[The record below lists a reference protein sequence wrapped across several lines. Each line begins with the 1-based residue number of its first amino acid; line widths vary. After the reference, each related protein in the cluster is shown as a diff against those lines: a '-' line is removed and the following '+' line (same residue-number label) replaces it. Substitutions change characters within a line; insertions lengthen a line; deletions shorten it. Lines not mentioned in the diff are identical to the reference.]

1 MSVTCKIQEYN
12 ALQKRI
18 NKVGKVSETV
28 VKRTMSDASKRV
40 PGWIAQEVPKHY
52 GIKKAEITSGKV
64 GSIKV
69 HGDDL
74 GTLKII
80 YKGRVLTPTH
90 FSMSPKEPG
99 KNAYTLKYRV
109 VDQTKSKV
117 KKLTKKQRK
126 ALAKNLRG
134 EGTRSSDHSPIM
146 LMRTGGTY
154 IPFQRKST
162 NRKDIQ
168 AIKTVSLPQMVSS
181 DGTTLKPEIANEV
194 WPKLDKRLDHHL
206 KLLDKV

>member
-28 VKRTMSDASKRV
+28 MTRTISDMQRRV
-40 PGWIAQEVPKHY
+40 PGWIASEVVGVY
-52 GIKKAEITSGKV
+52 GTKKSEITGGKIGKV
-64 GSIKV
+64 KIEK
-69 HGDDL
+69 GDKEL
-74 GTLKII
+74 VRVV
-80 YKGRVLTPTH
+80 YRGRVLTPTH
-90 FSMSPKEPG
+90 FSMSPKAPG

-109 VDQTKSKV
+109 VNQTKSKV

-154 IPFQRKST
+154 IPFQRKSPD
-162 NRKDIQ
+162 RKDVE
-168 AIKTVSLPQMVSS
+168 AIKTLSLPQMVSS
-181 DGTTLKPEIANEV
+181 ERTKPGIEKALNEGLNKSFNHHM
-194 WPKLDKRLDHHL
+194 KLFDKI
-206 KLLDKV
+206 